1 MAHLD
6 RLRTPLTVHN
16 IFSDDVDMLISVW
29 SSVFMPETD
38 NMSQFVDDNAEL
50 VAVFSDAD
58 CLGTVSSF
66 SNEGATPESINII

>member
-58 CLGTVSSF
+58 CLGAVSSF
-66 SNEGATPESINII
+66 SYEGATPESINII